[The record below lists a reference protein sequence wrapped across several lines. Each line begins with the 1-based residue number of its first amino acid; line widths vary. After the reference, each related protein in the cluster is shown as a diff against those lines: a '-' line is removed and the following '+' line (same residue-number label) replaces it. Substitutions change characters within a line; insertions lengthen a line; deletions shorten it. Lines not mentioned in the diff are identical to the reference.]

1 MSPKPLENLLSS
13 MVTNAVVM
21 QPVTSAG
28 GAGNGSGNSGGG
40 GVVGSSSSGGGNVGG
55 SASANGVGGGQLQPD
70 SGTRSGSIS
79 LAMLFDFIIQRTYHE
94 LTTLAD
100 M

>member
-1 MSPKPLENLLSS
+1 MSPKPLENQLSS
-13 MVTNAVVM
+13 IAVVM
-21 QPVTSAG
+21 QPTVSSAG
-28 GAGNGSGNSGGG
+28 ANGG
-40 GVVGSSSSGGGNVGG
+40 GVVGVGGGGSSSAGNG
-55 SASANGVGGGQLQPD
+55 GVGGQQQPD
-70 SGTRSGSIS
+70 SGTRGKSIS

>member
-40 GVVGSSSSGGGNVGG
+40 GVVGSSSSGNVGG

-70 SGTRSGSIS
+70 GGTRSGSIS